1 MEEYDKKAPEREE
14 YLSGL
19 EDIIRGTGE
28 TLEGNSFYEHQTFT
42 RRKELITKQLNLT
55 WCAREV
61 TSICEIGFN
70 GGHSAVLFLMGGL
83 SVERFM
89 VFDIAQHSY
98 MKPCFEYI
106 QEKFPKTTFELIQ
119 GDSRVEVKK
128 WVDADPTTRERSFDL
143 VHVDGGHSEDC
154 VSNDFPNAIRLVKH
168 GGLVVIDDVNN
179 SYINNLTDIFIRT
192 GLVEE
197 VSILPTFL
205 YPHRVLRKK
214 TL

>member
-1 MEEYDKKAPEREE
+1 
-14 YLSGL
+14 
-19 EDIIRGTGE
+19 
-28 TLEGNSFYEHQTFT
+28 
-42 RRKELITKQLNLT
+42 
-55 WCAREV
+55 
-61 TSICEIGFN
+61 
-70 GGHSAVLFLMGGL
+70 
-83 SVERFM
+83 
-89 VFDIAQHSY
+89 

-214 TL
+214 AL